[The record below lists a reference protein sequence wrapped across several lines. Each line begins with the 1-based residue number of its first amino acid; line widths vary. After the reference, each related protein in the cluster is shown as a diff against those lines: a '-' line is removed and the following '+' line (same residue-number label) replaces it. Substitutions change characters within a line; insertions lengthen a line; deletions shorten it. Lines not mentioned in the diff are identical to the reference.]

1 MTNGTPVRELHMGNG
16 SVIVSFAVCT
26 AIFDYAQALATAKQ
40 ADVVNIPILFNGER
54 ADSNVLISP
63 ASQLFCTPAED
74 NGVDLD
80 DAELVAE
87 LARRAALL
95 VAPVRPSM
103 DPTTTNMPDDLD
115 FSL

>member
-1 MTNGTPVRELHMGNG
+1 MTEVSRVRELHLGNG
-16 SVIVSFAVCT
+16 SLIVSYDVCT
-26 AIFDYAQALATAKQ
+26 AIFDYAKALTLAKL
-40 ADVVNIPILFNGER
+40 ADVITVPILFNGQR

-74 NGVDLD
+74 HGIDLD

-87 LARRAALL
+87 LARRAAML

-103 DPTTTNMPDDLD
+103 DPTSTNMPDDLD